1 MKKKIVFLTFII
13 ISFFSMKTNAQNFA
27 KTLSK
32 QLSDVEVRADH
43 DPEDFSQDMKKLEE
57 EWGDRKD
64 PVERAIVHALF
75 GSAYNSVRFGYGFDS
90 ETREYN
96 EKQCAMHFSH
106 LLDDAEELAKTKASK
121 YSPLVIIQKDG
132 EMYSHDMLAV
142 MVSFLDENANI
153 RYGERRIYH
162 EKTAAIYASLG
173 NRNAEALMLLP
184 VIDDYAECRKLLDR
198 CLDIDAGM
206 DVAYRCLELM
216 GKAFWKKHQFGNEEE
231 LSDNKL
237 RFIKWVKDNVK
248 MSDAWTNI
256 ENTEKELRHS
266 NVSIE
271 TEQSIVANQGFS
283 IRVNYYNAKG
293 VKLSVRK
300 YKGTRKQNGIEK
312 LRTDGEIVTSLSLTF
327 GDDDANKLREAQGLP
342 VRGETKAT
350 LNLPV
355 GHYVVVAE
363 GANDNIVRDFF
374 VTSMRLFVL
383 GASDAKT
390 MVYVLNAE
398 TGRPIP
404 GAKVSAFDYRDR
416 VVSKAVSD
424 VKGIATFKNKS
435 ISNFSAVLSAE
446 DVSGKVYGSRFYANP
461 ADSSVSVHMSVFTD
475 RSIYRPGQTI
485 KGSVLVYSQQKDILK
500 VMKDEK
506 LRLILMS
513 SDHDIVTTLN
523 LTSNAYGTSDF
534 EFVLPDDAEV
544 GQYTIVV
551 VCGSDREHKAISVEE
566 YKRPTFEVSFPKGED
581 AQKYVLGE
589 AINVMGKALMFNGV
603 PVQNAKVKYTIESG
617 TTSWWWRNVDWEEI
631 DDGESTTADD
641 GTFTIPVTLSDS
653 IWAAEGYE
661 IIAFKVSA
669 TVTDQSG
676 ETHEAEWNI
685 RVGKNEFGLHVEKEE
700 DSEIV
705 KVEAVNANGGKV
717 DVAGEWQ
724 MLRGDS
730 LIANGVFNTGE
741 SFKLPRN
748 LQFDLYTLKLSTVD
762 SKGNRIETAT
772 TFWGWIDE
780 RQAVDIHSV
789 GTQGLRS
796 SAIPTTGRGEQDYFF
811 AKQGTKDF
819 SPSTPARIY
828 VSPSQH
834 DAYIIYNVYAAD
846 RLVESG
852 EMVLS
857 NDIHV
862 LDIPYRKE
870 YGDGI
875 HVELFY
881 VRNGHVGTFSTDF
894 TLARP
899 EKKLNLSW
907 STFRNKL
914 VPGQNE
920 EWTLTVRDKN
930 NKLVSGAEM
939 MAVLYDAALDR
950 IKPHSWSFLLRF
962 PRRVPSVHVSRSYD
976 EGMPA
981 LTLSKR
987 LNIRDEFYRSFDIL
1001 DPFEHGASYHAKNM
1015 RYVKVSAKP
1024 MLMAKD
1030 MAFAE
1035 VAVGRQTAEVVELED
1050 HAMAVLDEDVVEGA
1064 IMPDFSTATPRTNF
1078 AETAFFLPHLVSDKK
1093 GDMHI
1098 AFTLPESL
1106 TEWCFRGF
1114 VHTDDLDNAVIEEK
1128 VIAAKPFMLR
1138 PNMPRFVRWGD
1149 RVTLS
1154 SSIVNQSDESFN
1166 GSVRMRLIDPEND
1179 AEILTLTKP
1188 FAIEAGKTESVSFDF
1203 DVPESYEGVNCEII
1217 ALSGDVSDGEV
1228 HYMPIL
1234 STRQQVVQTLPF
1246 YIKEEGAEASID
1258 LASLYNNN
1266 SATATNRTLSIEYTD
1281 NPSWLCI
1288 EALRSS
1294 KLPDSDNAISF
1305 ASALAANMRLASL
1318 MPTFPILAQHES
1330 LDSLNLSVAKAS
1342 KKLAKLQMEDGG
1354 WSWYSGMQSSDYVT
1368 LAVCEMLARISNRNA
1383 VVDSMFMAGMK
1394 HLDSKMLERFNE
1406 EKKRKSL
1413 HAPSE
1418 FALRYLYLS
1427 SFMPQREVGKDVVS
1441 MRNQYLSKAAKKMNT
1456 LTVYG
1461 VANVAHSLAAFG
1473 NEKTAQ
1479 KFVNVLKDYAIAK
1492 PGQGRF
1498 YATDMAYYSWMDYR
1512 IPTHTA
1518 AMRAIR
1524 SLNPDDDILNDML
1537 LWLISQKQ
1545 VQKWDNPMN
1554 TLDVADLMLTM
1565 PSAQLF
1571 HESKLPTITLDGK
1584 AVENLETGT
1593 LNTERASLEGRESN
1607 LALQGNV
1614 VAHVAENDINM
1625 GVSNLIVQKHTPSI
1639 SWGAVQ
1645 ATYLED
1651 VANLNAHSTN
1661 ELKVSLKLYVERN
1674 GKWAELDEKETL
1686 SVGEKVRMRYLVK
1699 ADRDM
1704 DFVRLTAQHPACF
1717 EPTDQLSGYKW
1728 IGSRGAYMA
1737 RHDSYTDVNFD
1748 WFTRGTTTIDLEF
1761 FVSHSGT
1768 YQQGNASVHCAYAK
1782 QFGGYTNGRVIKV
1795 K

>member
-1 MKKKIVFLTFII
+1 MKV
-13 ISFFSMKTNAQNFA
+13 NAQSFV

-32 QLSDVEVRADH
+32 QLNDVEVRADR

-57 EWGDRKD
+57 EWGGRKD

-75 GSAYNSVRFGYGFDS
+75 GSAYNSVRFGYRFDS

-96 EKQCAMHFSH
+96 EKQRKMHFSH
-106 LLDDAEELAKTKASK
+106 LLDNAEDLAKAKASK
-121 YSPLVIIQKDG
+121 YNPLVTLRKDG
-132 EMYSHDMLAV
+132 EVYSHDMLAV
-142 MVSFLDENANI
+142 MVGFMDDNANQ
-153 RYGERRIYH
+153 RFADRRLNH
-162 EKTAAIYASLG
+162 EKAAAIYASLG
-173 NRNAEALMLLP
+173 NRDAEALMLLP

-206 DVAYRCLELM
+206 DVASRCLELM
-216 GKAFWKKHQFGNEEE
+216 GGAYFRKPMIDNENM
-231 LSDNKL
+231 LKDDKL
-237 RFIKWVKDNVK
+237 RFVKWVKDNVK

-256 ENTEKELRHS
+256 ENEEKELRQS
-266 NVSIE
+266 NIYVE
-271 TEQSIVANQGFS
+271 TEKSIVANRDFS
-283 IRVNYYNAKG
+283 LNVRYYNAKD
-293 VKLSVRK
+293 VKLFVRK
-300 YKGTRKQNGIEK
+300 YNGTRRQNGAEK
-312 LRTDGEIVTSLSLTF
+312 LRTDGELVSSLSLTF

-342 VRGETKAT
+342 VRGEAKAK

-363 GANDNIVRDFF
+363 GAKNDMVSDFF
-374 VTSMRLFVL
+374 VTSMRLFAL
-383 GASDAKT
+383 GASDEKT
-390 MVYVLNAE
+390 RVYVLNAE
-398 TGRPIP
+398 TGRPIS
-404 GAKVSAFDYRDR
+404 GAKVSAFDYRNK
-416 VVSKAVSD
+416 VVSTAESD
-424 VKGIATFKNKS
+424 AKGIATFDNKN
-435 ISNFSAVLSAE
+435 ISNFSATLSAD
-446 DVSGKVYGSRFYANP
+446 DVSGKVNGSRFFVNP
-461 ADSSVSVHMSVFTD
+461 SDASATVRMSVFTD

-485 KGSVLVYSQQKDILK
+485 KGSVLAYLQQNDIMK

-506 LRLILMS
+506 LT
-513 SDHDIVTTLN
+513 VTLRSPEYNNVTALD
-523 LTSNAYGTSDF
+523 LKSNAYGTADF
-534 EFVLPDDAEV
+534 EFTLPDEAKV
-544 GQYTIVV
+544 GQYNIEVV
-551 VCGSDREHKAISVEE
+551 NGSDREIQSISVEE
-566 YKRPTFEVSFPKGED
+566 YKRPTFEVSFPKGDD
-581 AQKYVLGE
+581 AQKYALGE
-589 AINVMGKALMFNGV
+589 TIKVTGKALMFNGV
-603 PVQNAKVKYTIESG
+603 PVQDAKVKYTIESG
-617 TTSWWWRNVDWEEI
+617 TASWWWWRNVDWEEMG
-631 DDGESTTADD
+631 DGESITADD

-653 IWAAEGYE
+653 IWAEEGYE

-669 TVTDQSG
+669 TVTDKSG
-676 ETHEAEWNI
+676 ETHEAEWSI
-685 RVGKNEFGLHVEKEE
+685 RVGKNEFGLHVEKED

-705 KVEAVNANGGKV
+705 KIEALNANGGKV

-730 LIANGVFNTGE
+730 LVANGIFKTGE
-741 SFKLPRN
+741 PFKLPRN

-762 SKGNRIETAT
+762 SKGNAIENST
-772 TFWGWIDE
+772 TFWGWIDD

-789 GTQGLRS
+789 GTQSLRS

-846 RLVESG
+846 RLVESS

-870 YGDGI
+870 FGDGI

-881 VRNGHVGTFSTDF
+881 VRNGHVGAFSTDF
-894 TLARP
+894 TLVRP

-950 IKPHSWSFLLRF
+950 IKSHSWSCNLYF
-962 PRRVPSVHVSRSYD
+962 PRHVPSVYLSRSYD
-976 EGMPA
+976 EGRIYVN
-981 LTLSKR
+981 LSEN
-987 LNIRDEFYRSFDIL
+987 LNLKNAFSRSFDML
-1001 DPFEHGASYHAKNM
+1001 NPFEHSVSYRSRNMKFAS
-1015 RYVKVSAKP
+1015 VSAKP
-1024 MLMAKD
+1024 MMMAKD
-1030 MAFAE
+1030 MEVAE
-1035 VAVGRQTAEVVELED
+1035 VAVGTQTAEVVEIAD
-1050 HAMAVLDEDVVEGA
+1050 HAMAVFGENSIESA
-1064 IMPDFSTATPRTNF
+1064 AEPDFSAATPRTNF

-1093 GDMHI
+1093 GDVHI

-1114 VHTDDLDNAVIEEK
+1114 VHTDDLDNALIEEK

-1149 RVTLS
+1149 KVALS
-1154 SSIVNQSDESFN
+1154 SNIVNQSDASVN
-1166 GSVRMRLIDPEND
+1166 GSVRMRLINPEND

-1188 FAIEAGKTESVSFDF
+1188 FSVEAGKTESISFEF
-1203 DVPESYEGVNCEII
+1203 DVPESFEGVNCEII
-1217 ALSGDVSDGEV
+1217 ALSGDISDGEV
-1228 HYMPIL
+1228 HYLPIL
-1234 STRQQVVQTLPF
+1234 CTRQQVVQTLPF
-1246 YIKEEGAEASID
+1246 YIKGEGAEESID

-1266 SATATNRTLSIEYTD
+1266 SESATNRTLSIEYTD

-1294 KLPDSDNAISF
+1294 KLPDSDNAISI

-1318 MPTFPILAQHES
+1318 MPSFPILAQHES

-1354 WSWYSGMQSSDYVT
+1354 WAWYSGMQSSDYVT

-1406 EKKRKSL
+1406 EKKRKSS

-1427 SFMPQREVGKDVVS
+1427 SFMPQREVGKDVES

-1461 VANVAHSLAAFG
+1461 VANIAHSLAAFG
-1473 NEKTAQ
+1473 NEKAAQ

-1728 IGSRGAYMA
+1728 IGSRGAYVA

-1782 QFGGYTNGRVIKV
+1782 QFGGYTNGRMIKV